1 MLLLLNNNAN
11 VNATRSVRTY
21 HYYSIV
27 IIIFL
32 YLANRSIF
40 FSDSQY
46 ICSLILVMNDGFNIF
61 SHSRTVR
68 LHYM

>member
-1 MLLLLNNNAN
+1 MSMLPEVYAP
-11 VNATRSVRTY
+11 SIYY

-46 ICSLILVMNDGFNIF
+46 NCSLILVMNDGFNIF
-61 SHSRTVR
+61 SHSRMVR